1 MKHETP
7 QPGQPDSLTRLLATI
22 EARRTQHEAAQ
33 RSARRDREDAK
44 LEALR
49 NRRGGIWWERI

>member
-7 QPGQPDSLTRLLATI
+7 KPDPLTRLLATI
-22 EARRTQHEAAQ
+22 EDRRTQHEAAQ
-33 RSARRDREDAK
+33 SASRRDREDAK

-49 NRRGGIWWERI
+49 NRHCAPWWERI